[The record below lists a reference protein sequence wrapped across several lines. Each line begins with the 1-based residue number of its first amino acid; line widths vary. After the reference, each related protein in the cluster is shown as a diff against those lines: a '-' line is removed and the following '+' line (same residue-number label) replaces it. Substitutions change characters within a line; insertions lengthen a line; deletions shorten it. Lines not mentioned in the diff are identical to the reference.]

1 MLPLAGMPTV
11 QMTALSAAKLSM
23 KFVGRKMVCVS
34 PDMSLELLRMEVL
47 ASAETRLSSVL
58 VPVDNH
64 AVTASI
70 AVLSRDILFAPKL
83 CRWWSL
89 TMMRLETAICG
100 KMQVH
105 VYKYMCNRHVS
116 DVY

>member
-1 MLPLAGMPTV
+1 MPPLARMPTV

-64 AVTASI
+64 AVAGSI
-70 AVLSRDILFAPKL
+70 AAVSRDILTASSL
-83 CRWWSL
+83 CR
-89 TMMRLETAICG
+89 
-100 KMQVH
+100 
-105 VYKYMCNRHVS
+105 
-116 DVY
+116 